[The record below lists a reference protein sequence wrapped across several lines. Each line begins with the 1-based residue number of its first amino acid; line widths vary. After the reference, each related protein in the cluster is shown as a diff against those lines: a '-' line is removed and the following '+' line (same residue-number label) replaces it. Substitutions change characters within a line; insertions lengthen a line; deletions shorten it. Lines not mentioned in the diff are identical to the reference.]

1 MKQVPSD
8 LSGITLAIESI
19 KNGGVVI
26 FPTDTVYGIGCDPYN
41 EDAVERIYQLKNRDS
56 TKPLPILGYSKRILE
71 NIVEFDETTNRI
83 AEKFWPGRLTMVLPL
98 KDDKLKKLSRGT
110 NTLAVR
116 VPNNKCVLAFLKKCE
131 LVVGTSANISG
142 EEPFTDPQ
150 NIENDFIDCDIFLN
164 DGIIHSSGASTVI
177 KIENGE
183 IKILRSGDISENDLV
198 GEL

>member
-56 TKPLPILGYSKRILE
+56 RKPLPILAYSKQVLE
-71 NIVEFDETTNRI
+71 NIVEFDETASRI
-83 AEKFWPGRLTMVLPL
+83 AEKFWPGGLTMVLPL

-142 EEPFTDPQ
+142 KEPFTDPQ
-150 NIENDFIDCDIFLN
+150 NIENELIDCDIFLN
-164 DGIIHSSGASTVI
+164 DGIIPSSGASTVI

-183 IKILRSGDISENDLV
+183 LKILRNGDISENDLV

>member
-56 TKPLPILGYSKRILE
+56 TKPLPVLAYSKRVLE
-71 NIVEFDETTNRI
+71 NIVEFDETASRI
-83 AEKFWPGRLTMVLPL
+83 AEKFWPGGLTMILPL

-116 VPNNKCVLAFLKKCE
+116 VPNNKCVLAFLKKS
-131 LVVGTSANISG
+131 L
-142 EEPFTDPQ
+142 Q
-150 NIENDFIDCDIFLN
+150 
-164 DGIIHSSGASTVI
+164 
-177 KIENGE
+177 
-183 IKILRSGDISENDLV
+183 
-198 GEL
+198 

>member
-19 KNGGVVI
+19 RNGGVVI

-56 TKPLPILGYSKRILE
+56 RKPLPILAYSKQVLE
-71 NIVEFDETTNRI
+71 NIVEFDETASRI
-83 AEKFWPGRLTMVLPL
+83 AEKFWPGGLTMVLPL

-110 NTLAVR
+110 NTIAVR

-131 LVVGTSANISG
+131 LIVGTSANISG
-142 EEPFTDPQ
+142 KEPFTDPQ
-150 NIENDFIDCDIFLN
+150 NIENEIIDCDIFLN
-164 DGIIHSSGASTVI
+164 DGMIQSSGASTVI

-183 IKILRSGDISENDLV
+183 IKILRSGDISQNDLV

>member
-1 MKQVPSD
+1 MKQVSSD
-8 LSGITLAIESI
+8 SAGIKLAIESI

-41 EDAVERIYQLKNRDS
+41 ENAVKKIYEIKNRDS
-56 TKPLPILGYSKRILE
+56 TKPLPILGYSKRVLE
-71 NIVEFDETTNRI
+71 NIVEFDEITNRI
-83 AEKFWPGRLTMVLPL
+83 AEKFWPGKLTIVLPL

-131 LVVGTSANISG
+131 LIVGTSANISG
-142 EEPFTDPQ
+142 REPFTNPQ
-150 NIENDFIDCDIFLN
+150 NIENELINCDVFLN
-164 DGIIHSSGASTVI
+164 DGIIQSSGASTVI

-183 IKILRSGDISENDLV
+183 IKILRSGGISENDLV
-198 GEL
+198 REL

>member
-1 MKQVPSD
+1 MKQVSSD
-8 LSGITLAIESI
+8 SDGVTLAIESI
-19 KNGGVVI
+19 KNGGIVI

-41 EDAVERIYQLKNRDS
+41 EDAIERIYELKNRDS
-56 TKPLPILGYSKRILE
+56 TKPLPILGYSKRFLE

-83 AEKFWPGRLTMVLPL
+83 AEKFWPGRLTIVLPL
-98 KDDKLKKLSRGT
+98 KDNRLQKLSRGT

-142 EEPFTDPQ
+142 KEPFTDPQ
-150 NIENDFIDCDIFLN
+150 NIENEFMDCDIFLN

-183 IKILRSGDISENDLV
+183 IVILRSGDISKNDLV

>member
-19 KNGGVVI
+19 KNGGIII

-41 EDAVERIYQLKNRDS
+41 EGAVERIYELKNRDS
-56 TKPLPILGYSKRILE
+56 AKPLPILGYSKRILE

-83 AEKFWPGRLTMVLPL
+83 AEKFWPGRLTIVLPL

-142 EEPFTDPQ
+142 KEPFTDPQ
-150 NIENDFIDCDIFLN
+150 NIENELIDCDIFLN
-164 DGIIHSSGASTVI
+164 DGIIQSYGASTVI

>member
-41 EDAVERIYQLKNRDS
+41 EDAVERIYELKNRDS
-56 TKPLPILGYSKRILE
+56 AKPLPILGYSKRILE

-83 AEKFWPGRLTMVLPL
+83 TEKFWPGRLTIVLPL
-98 KDDKLKKLSRGT
+98 KDDKLKKLSKGT

-142 EEPFTDPQ
+142 KKPFTDPQ
-150 NIENDFIDCDIFLN
+150 NIENELIDCDIFLN
-164 DGIIHSSGASTVI
+164 DGIIQSYGASTVI

-183 IKILRSGDISENDLV
+183 IRILRSGDISENDLV
-198 GEL
+198 EEL

>member
-41 EDAVERIYQLKNRDS
+41 EDAVERIYELKNRDS
-56 TKPLPILGYSKRILE
+56 AKPLPILGYSKRILE

-83 AEKFWPGRLTMVLPL
+83 AEKFWPGRLTIVLPL

-131 LVVGTSANISG
+131 LVVGTSANITG

>member
-8 LSGITLAIESI
+8 SAGITLAIESI

-41 EDAVERIYQLKNRDS
+41 EDAIKRIYELKNRDS
-56 TKPLPILGYSKRILE
+56 TKPLPILGYSKQFLE
-71 NIVEFDETTNRI
+71 NIVEFDEITNRI
-83 AEKFWPGRLTMVLPL
+83 AEKFWPGRLTIVLPL

-110 NTLAVR
+110 DTLAVR
-116 VPNNKCVLAFLKKCE
+116 VPNNKCVLALLKKCE

-142 EEPFTDPQ
+142 REPFTDPQ
-150 NIENDFIDCDIFLN
+150 NTENDLIDCDIFLN
-164 DGIIHSSGASTVI
+164 DGIIQSSGASTVI

-198 GEL
+198 REL

>member
-1 MKQVPSD
+1 MQGK
-8 LSGITLAIESI
+8 
-19 KNGGVVI
+19 I
-26 FPTDTVYGIGCDPYN
+26 F
-41 EDAVERIYQLKNRDS
+41 
-56 TKPLPILGYSKRILE
+56 
-71 NIVEFDETTNRI
+71 
-83 AEKFWPGRLTMVLPL
+83 
-98 KDDKLKKLSRGT
+98 
-110 NTLAVR
+110 
-116 VPNNKCVLAFLKKCE
+116 KKCE

-198 GEL
+198 REL

>member
-19 KNGGVVI
+19 RNGGVVI

-56 TKPLPILGYSKRILE
+56 RKPLPILAYSKQVLE
-71 NIVEFDETTNRI
+71 NIVEFDETASRI
-83 AEKFWPGRLTMVLPL
+83 AEKFWPGGLTMVLPL

-110 NTLAVR
+110 NTIAVR

-131 LVVGTSANISG
+131 LIVGTSANISG
-142 EEPFTDPQ
+142 KEPFTNPL
-150 NIENDFIDCDIFLN
+150 NIEN
-164 DGIIHSSGASTVI
+164 
-177 KIENGE
+177 
-183 IKILRSGDISENDLV
+183 
-198 GEL
+198 ELSN

>member
-41 EDAVERIYQLKNRDS
+41 EDAVERIYELKNRDS
-56 TKPLPILGYSKRILE
+56 AKPLPILGYSKRILE

-83 AEKFWPGRLTMVLPL
+83 AEKFWPGRLTIVLPL

-183 IKILRSGDISENDLV
+183 IKILRSGDISQNDLV

>member
-1 MKQVPSD
+1 MKQVTSNS
-8 LSGITLAIESI
+8 SGITLAIESI

-41 EDAVERIYQLKNRDS
+41 EDAVERIYELKNRDT

-142 EEPFTDPQ
+142 KEPFTDPQ
-150 NIENDFIDCDIFLN
+150 NIENELIDCDIFLN

-183 IKILRSGDISENDLV
+183 IVILRSGDISKNDLV

>member
-1 MKQVPSD
+1 MKQVTSNS
-8 LSGITLAIESI
+8 SGITLAIESI

-41 EDAVERIYQLKNRDS
+41 EDAVERIYELKNRDT

-71 NIVEFDETTNRI
+71 NIVEFDEITNRI
-83 AEKFWPGRLTMVLPL
+83 AEKFWPGRLTIVLPV
-98 KDDKLKKLSRGT
+98 KDDKLKKLSKGT
-110 NTLAVR
+110 NTLGVR

-131 LVVGTSANISG
+131 LVIGTSANISG
-142 EEPFTDPQ
+142 KEPFTDPQ
-150 NIENDFIDCDIFLN
+150 NIENEVIDCDVFLN
-164 DGIIHSSGASTVI
+164 DGMIQSSGASTVI

>member
-8 LSGITLAIESI
+8 SAGITLAIESI

-41 EDAVERIYQLKNRDS
+41 EDAIKRIYELKNRDS
-56 TKPLPILGYSKRILE
+56 TKPLPILGYSKQFLE
-71 NIVEFDETTNRI
+71 NIVEFDEITNRI
-83 AEKFWPGRLTMVLPL
+83 AEKFWPGRLTIVLPL

-110 NTLAVR
+110 DTLAVR
-116 VPNNKCVLAFLKKCE
+116 VPNNKCVLALLKKCE

-142 EEPFTDPQ
+142 SEPFTDPQ
-150 NIENDFIDCDIFLN
+150 NTENDLIDCDIFLN
-164 DGIIHSSGASTVI
+164 DGIIQSSGASTVI

-198 GEL
+198 REL

>member
-1 MKQVPSD
+1 MKQVSSD
-8 LSGITLAIESI
+8 SAGIKLAIESI
-19 KNGGVVI
+19 KNGGIVI

-41 EDAVERIYQLKNRDS
+41 ENAVKKIYEIKNRDS
-56 TKPLPILGYSKRILE
+56 TKPLPILGYSKRVLE
-71 NIVEFDETTNRI
+71 NIVEFDEITNRI
-83 AEKFWPGRLTMVLPL
+83 AEKFWPGKLTIVLPL

-142 EEPFTDPQ
+142 KEPFTDPQ
-150 NIENDFIDCDIFLN
+150 NIENELIDCDIFLN
-164 DGIIHSSGASTVI
+164 DGIIQSYGASTVI

-183 IKILRSGDISENDLV
+183 IRILRSGDISENDLV
-198 GEL
+198 EEL

>member
-8 LSGITLAIESI
+8 SAGITLAIESI

-41 EDAVERIYQLKNRDS
+41 EDAIKRIYELKNRDS
-56 TKPLPILGYSKRILE
+56 TKPLPILGYSKQFLE
-71 NIVEFDETTNRI
+71 NIVEFDEITNRI
-83 AEKFWPGRLTMVLPL
+83 AEKFWPGRLTIVLPL

-110 NTLAVR
+110 DTLAVR
-116 VPNNKCVLAFLKKCE
+116 VPNDKCVLALLKKCE

-142 EEPFTDPQ
+142 REPFTDPQ
-150 NIENDFIDCDIFLN
+150 NTENDLIDCDIFLN
-164 DGIIHSSGASTVI
+164 DGIIQSSGASTVI

-198 GEL
+198 REL

>member
-1 MKQVPSD
+1 MKQVSSD
-8 LSGITLAIESI
+8 SAGIALAIESI

-41 EDAVERIYQLKNRDS
+41 EDAIKRIYELKNRDS
-56 TKPLPILGYSKRILE
+56 TKPLPILGYSKQFLE
-71 NIVEFDETTNRI
+71 NIVEFDEITNRI
-83 AEKFWPGRLTMVLPL
+83 AEKFWPGRLTIVLPL

-110 NTLAVR
+110 DTLAVR

-142 EEPFTDPQ
+142 REPFTDPQ
-150 NIENDFIDCDIFLN
+150 NTENDIIDCDIFLN
-164 DGIIHSSGASTVI
+164 DGIIQSSGPSTVI
-177 KIENGE
+177 KIENGK
-183 IKILRSGDISENDLV
+183 IKILRSGGISKNDLV

>member
-1 MKQVPSD
+1 MKQVSSD
-8 LSGITLAIESI
+8 SDGVTLAIESI
-19 KNGGVVI
+19 KNGGIVI

-41 EDAVERIYQLKNRDS
+41 EDAIERIYELKNRDS
-56 TKPLPILGYSKRILE
+56 TKPLPILGYSKRFLE

-83 AEKFWPGRLTMVLPL
+83 AEKFWPGRLTIVLPL

-142 EEPFTDPQ
+142 KEPFTDPQ
-150 NIENDFIDCDIFLN
+150 NIGNDVIDCDIFLN
-164 DGIIHSSGASTVI
+164 GGIIQSSGASTVI

-198 GEL
+198 REL

>member
-41 EDAVERIYQLKNRDS
+41 ENAVKKIYEIKNRDS
-56 TKPLPILGYSKRILE
+56 TKPLPILGYSKRVLE
-71 NIVEFDETTNRI
+71 NIVEFDETASRI
-83 AEKFWPGRLTMVLPL
+83 AEKFWPGGLTMILPL

-142 EEPFTDPQ
+142 KEPFTDPQ
-150 NIENDFIDCDIFLN
+150 NIENDVIDCDIFLN
-164 DGIIHSSGASTVI
+164 DGIIQSSGASTVI

-183 IKILRSGDISENDLV
+183 IRILRSGDISENDLV
-198 GEL
+198 EEL